1 MTMRVIE
8 MMSTVSL
15 HLQRELNCKS
25 SVEDGWVVL
34 SRKSVKKEP
43 NAKWQNDADPAEDE
57 QLQENTLNM

>member
-1 MTMRVIE
+1 MTMRVME

-15 HLQRELNCKS
+15 HMQRELKCKS
-25 SVEDGWVVL
+25 LVQDGWVVL

-43 NAKWQNDADPAEDE
+43 NTKWQNDADLAEDE